1 MQSEVPMT
9 VFSLVL
15 FIHVLSAMAVFAGF
29 ALEGIILVRQRS
41 AETLDEL
48 RFPSAAF
55 RRLGALY
62 GIAFAGILF
71 GGIYLAASLRLKSAW
86 IPVALLATF
95 VLLAVGGIVT
105 GRRMSRIRRALA
117 GPEPSFQAL
126 SGIARS
132 NALLVSYGLRAGMLV
147 GIVFLMTAMP
157 ALLPSLLALTLTTVA
172 GALLS
177 FPLRRVTIPKN
188 QNSFSSQ
195 PVGTRS

>member
-1 MQSEVPMT
+1 MT
-9 VFSLVL
+9 LFSLVL

-55 RRLGALY
+55 RRLGPVY

-71 GGIYLAASLRLKSAW
+71 GGIYLAASLHLKSAW
-86 IPVALLATF
+86 IPVALLATL

-117 GPEPSFQAL
+117 QPEPAFQAL

-132 NALLVSYGLRAGMLV
+132 NALLFSYGFRAGMLV

-157 ALLPSLLALTLTTVA
+157 ALLPSLVALTLTTVA
-172 GALLS
+172 GTLLS
-177 FPLRRVTIPKN
+177 LPLRRAAIPRN
-188 QNSFSSQ
+188 QNAFSSH
-195 PVGTRS
+195 PIETRR